1 MAFNEKIRQSFLY
14 NLIIVLLLCTVLYL
28 LFFASLRW
36 ITRHGEEVK
45 IPNVTGIDMRT
56 ALNQLEG
63 MGFEVYVDSTY
74 EPKQKP
80 YTVLKQ
86 IPDIASVVKTG
97 RTVFITVNKTTPPAT
112 PMPNLVSLS
121 FRSAEMILKNYK
133 LILGDTSYKPDI
145 AKGAVLAQLYNGQE
159 IRPGQMIPEGSHI
172 SLVLGDGLGIT
183 QFNVPNVIGMTPD
196 EGIADLTGNGLN
208 PNVVWDADVTDS
220 ATALIY
226 NQSPKP
232 FNELGAPNRIKAG
245 DIVDVWIKQN
255 PTTEE
260 MEQNKS
266 AAGGVNKQDTT
277 SEDVNKVPAP

>member
-1 MAFNEKIRQSFLY
+1 MALNEKIRTSFLY
-14 NLIIVLLLCTVLYL
+14 NLIIVVLLCIVLYL
-28 LFFASLRW
+28 LFFASLKW
-36 ITRHGEEVK
+36 VTRHGEEVK
-45 IPNVTGIDMRT
+45 IPNVTGMDMKV
-56 ALNQLEG
+56 ALTQLEG

-74 EPKQKP
+74 EPKEKP
-80 YTVLKQ
+80 YAVLKQ
-86 IPDIASVVKTG
+86 IPEIASVVKTG
-97 RTVFITVNKTTPPAT
+97 RTVFITVNKTAPPAT

-121 FRSAEMILKNYK
+121 YRSAEMILKNYK
-133 LILGDTSYKPDI
+133 LILGDTTYKPDI

-159 IRPGQMIPEGSHI
+159 IRPGQMIPEGSKI

-208 PNVVWDADVTDS
+208 ANVVWDADVTDS

-232 FNELGAPNRIKAG
+232 FNELGAPSRIKAG
-245 DIVDVWIKQN
+245 DLIDVWIKQN

-260 MEQNKS
+260 MEQNKN
-266 AAGGVNKQDTT
+266 APAGVNKGDTAKGD
-277 SEDVNKVPAP
+277 EHQPPAP

>member
-1 MAFNEKIRQSFLY
+1 MALNEKIRNSFLY

-36 ITRHGEEVK
+36 VTRHGEEVK
-45 IPNVTGIDMRT
+45 IPNVTGMDMKA
-56 ALNQLEG
+56 ALAQLEG

-74 EPKQKP
+74 EPKEKP
-80 YTVLKQ
+80 YAVLKQ
-86 IPDIASVVKTG
+86 IPEIASVVKTG
-97 RTVFITVNKTTPPAT
+97 RTVFITVNKTAPPST

-121 FRSAEMILKNYK
+121 YRSAEMILKNYK
-133 LILGDTSYKPDI
+133 LILGDTTYKPDI

-159 IRPGQMIPEGSHI
+159 IRPGQMIPEGSKI
-172 SLVLGDGLGIT
+172 SLVIGDGLGIT

-208 PNVVWDADVTDS
+208 ANVVWDADVTDS

-245 DIVDVWIKQN
+245 DLIDVWIKQN

-260 MEQNKS
+260 MEQNKN
-266 AAGGVNKQDTT
+266 AVGGVNKGDTAKGD
-277 SEDVNKVPAP
+277 ENQPPAP